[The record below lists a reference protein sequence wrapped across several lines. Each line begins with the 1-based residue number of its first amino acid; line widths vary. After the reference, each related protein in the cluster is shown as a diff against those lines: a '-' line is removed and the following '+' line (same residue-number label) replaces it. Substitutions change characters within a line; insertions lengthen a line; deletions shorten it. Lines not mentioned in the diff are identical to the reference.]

1 MAAAVL
7 TAAATDGAVALG
19 PPFPLEDD
27 LAEAGGTTGGNG
39 SNGGNGGSGFV
50 PVYVS
55 TEWSSAGSV
64 GGGRELIPV
73 GNGWLLDGEGAVLG
87 TAPADP
93 LD

>member
-19 PPFPLEDD
+19 PPFALEDD
-27 LAEAGGTTGGNG
+27 LAEAGGTTAGTG
-39 SNGGNGGSGFV
+39 SNGGNSGSGFV
-50 PVYVS
+50 PVS